1 MKNLSIKVKLILL
14 FILIKI
20 IPLLLIS
27 YIAYKGAVKLEEYL
41 QNSTRFLYNKN
52 KEIILNTANESIE
65 DSIKNLD
72 KKSQLALE
80 RLSFE
85 IAQKVASFLY
95 ERDKDILFL
104 SKMEPNKN
112 TIENF
117 YLNKTKEI
125 IVHENYIYND
135 KTNTWESTALPTKH
149 KDEKLIA
156 SLKDNEKE
164 FNYTNPIKFTKK
176 NIPIYKEINYFSLNG
191 KEIFKV
197 SQINQNLL
205 DISKK
210 ENTYIGS
217 ENYFSKIQN
226 LKKGEIY
233 VSEVIG
239 EQLYSK
245 IIGDFT
251 KEKAKKAKIDFEPQN
266 YAYAGKENPVGK
278 EFEGIIRFVTPIYKN
293 ENKIAYISLALDHKH
308 IMQFTDTVNPTSSNP
323 TQNISDASKGNYAF
337 MWDHKGKNISHPRDY
352 FIVGYDKNTGK
363 LAMPWLSKDIA
374 DKFYSSKKDIN
385 EFLSSYPTFE
395 KQTLKKKP
403 NIKQLKEKGNISL
416 DCRYLNFAPQCKGWM
431 QVTEDGG
438 YGSFII
444 YWSKVWKLT
453 TAAAIPYYT
462 GDYANTKRG
471 FGFITIGANVNEFHQ
486 AANET
491 KNNVNKI
498 LRYQTEQM
506 KEIVD
511 DNTAE
516 VEEFISSLINEL
528 SIFTLIMVA
537 LIIAIAIWMSNYIS
551 SKIQN
556 LLIGTKRFA
565 NNDFDHK
572 IKVSS
577 NDEIG
582 NLENSFNEMT
592 CKIKVL
598 IEEQKQ
604 LNLHLEEKVNEKTKQ
619 LVLINQSLEEQ
630 IDQRTQSLKKALENT
645 KKADEA
651 KSIFLANMSHEIRTP
666 LNAIIGFS
674 DILCKSKSLDIHG
687 VKQAR
692 IIQSS
697 ANSLLSIIND
707 ILDISKIES
716 GNFDITIDNTDL
728 YFISEH
734 VVELFSKN
742 AIEKNLKLIFN
753 IDHKIPM
760 CILSDGVRIRQVLSN
775 LLSNAIK
782 FTPEHGKVEL
792 NISLLNISEA
802 KATISF
808 EVKDTGIGIPND
820 KLDNIFKP
828 FIQVDH
834 KSTRE
839 FEGTGLGLSIC
850 SHIIQAL
857 DSKINVKSSIG
868 LGTIFS
874 FDLTFD
880 ICDDSIHTNKNYLH
894 HLNFKVENTDN
905 DLYHYIKRY
914 LSIFGTININKSSSN
929 DIFVF
934 NFNKNSNLDELRK
947 AHKDN
952 PILILFEYEED
963 LESFSLNSNEQG
975 LALPFYASKVNDA
988 LQELQKKSSSVPSIQ
1003 EESLGESFIGNIL
1016 VAEDNLANQELISY
1030 ILQSFNLN
1038 YTIKPNGWETL
1049 EEFIS
1054 NHESYDLVL
1063 MDINMPV
1070 MDGIEAFNKIREYE
1084 KNNALGNIPIIALT
1098 ANAIKGD
1105 REKFL
1110 NLGMNEYL
1118 SKPVNTNELVSLFS
1132 KFLKKKDINLSLLQ
1146 DDSNSTDDNSQDIL
1160 SVDIDIQKV
1169 VNKLGVSQ
1177 NIAIMIIE
1185 KFKKEIH
1192 KDLDELESFIQAK
1205 DSSNIISKAHYIK
1218 NSCLNL
1224 ALDDICSSLQL
1235 LESENV
1241 SIEKKFT

>member
-1 MKNLSIKVKLILL
+1 MNFIKKIFALFLNPFTGPIFVITIILTVSMV
-14 FILIKI
+14 FI
-20 IPLLLIS
+20 IPQYTKQNNHKQMQQKAQELITNLKKTR
-27 YIAYKGAVKLEEYL
+27 AYYTKNVI
-41 QNSTRFLYNKN
+41 NK
-52 KEIILNTANESIE
+52 
-65 DSIKNLD
+65 IKNN
-72 KKSQLALE
+72 
-80 RLSFE
+80 
-85 IAQKVASFLY
+85 
-95 ERDKDILFL
+95 KDITINYNHA
-104 SKMEPNKN
+104 ENKN
-112 TIENF
+112 TIPLPATLLHDLSVILPNNNIKIKMYSNYPFPNRKDRVLSKHEKETLS
-117 YLNKTKEI
+117 YLVNNPNQIYTKEI
-125 IVHENYIYND
+125 KDYSNKFYKVAIADIFTDMSCVNCH
-135 KTNTWESTALPTKH
+135 NTRADTP
-149 KDEKLIA
+149 KDDWK
-156 SLKDNEKE
+156 
-164 FNYTNPIKFTKK
+164 
-176 NIPIYKEINYFSLNG
+176 
-191 KEIFKV
+191 
-197 SQINQNLL
+197 
-205 DISKK
+205 
-210 ENTYIGS
+210 
-217 ENYFSKIQN
+217 
-226 LKKGEIY
+226 
-233 VSEVIG
+233 
-239 EQLYSK
+239 
-245 IIGDFT
+245 IGDVRGVI
-251 KEKAKKAKIDFEPQN
+251 EVSIP
-266 YAYAGKENPVGK
+266 
-278 EFEGIIRFVTPIYKN
+278 YKN
-293 ENKIAYISLALDHKH
+293 E
-308 IMQFTDTVNPTSSNP
+308 
-323 TQNISDASKGNYAF
+323 
-337 MWDHKGKNISHPRDY
+337 
-352 FIVGYDKNTGK
+352 FI
-363 LAMPWLSKDIA
+363 
-374 DKFYSSKKDIN
+374 
-385 EFLSSYPTFE
+385 
-395 KQTLKKKP
+395 
-403 NIKQLKEKGNISL
+403 
-416 DCRYLNFAPQCKGWM
+416 
-431 QVTEDGG
+431 
-438 YGSFII
+438 
-444 YWSKVWKLT
+444 LT
-453 TAAAIPYYT
+453 T
-462 GDYANTKRG
+462 K
-471 FGFITIGANVNEFHQ
+471 Q
-486 AANET
+486 
-491 KNNVNKI
+491 
-498 LRYQTEQM
+498 
-506 KEIVD
+506 
-511 DNTAE
+511 
-516 VEEFISSLINEL
+516 
-528 SIFTLIMVA
+528 TLIMVSI
-537 LIIAIAIWMSNYIS
+537 LIFFILVLAVHYNVISEKNKKNHKKAKELLENEVEKRTQDLRNANKLLGQYKKAVDLSAIV
-551 SKIQN
+551 SKTDKN
-556 LLIGTKRFA
+556 G
-565 NNDFDHK
+565 K
-572 IKVSS
+572 ITYV
-577 NDEIG
+577 NDEFIKISKYTKDELLG
-582 NLENSFNEMT
+582 ESHNIVRHPNMPMSVFKELWATILDKRIWKGQITNQAKDGTAYYVNTTIVPILNYENE
-592 CKIKVL
+592 
-598 IEEQKQ
+598 IEEF
-604 LNLHLEEKVNEKTKQ
+604 LAIRLDITDVIT
-619 LVLINQSLEEQ
+619 SQ
-630 IDQRTQSLKKALENT
+630 IKAQ
-645 KKADEA
+645 KADEA

-792 NISLLNISEA
+792 NISLLNISEG

-880 ICDDSIHTNKNYLH
+880 ICDDSIHTNKDYLH

-1241 SIEKKFT
+1241 SIEKKFTLFSSIKNAFASI

>member
-1 MKNLSIKVKLILL
+1 MNFIKKIFALFLNPFTGPIFVITIILTVSMV
-14 FILIKI
+14 FI
-20 IPLLLIS
+20 IPQYTKQNNHKQMQQKAQELITNLKKTR
-27 YIAYKGAVKLEEYL
+27 AYYTKNVI
-41 QNSTRFLYNKN
+41 NK
-52 KEIILNTANESIE
+52 
-65 DSIKNLD
+65 IKNN
-72 KKSQLALE
+72 
-80 RLSFE
+80 
-85 IAQKVASFLY
+85 
-95 ERDKDILFL
+95 KDITINYNHA
-104 SKMEPNKN
+104 ENKN
-112 TIENF
+112 TIPLPATLLHDLSVILPNNNIKIKMYSNYPFPNRKDRVLSKHEKETLS
-117 YLNKTKEI
+117 YLVNNPNQIYTKEI
-125 IVHENYIYND
+125 KDYSNKFYKVAIADIFTDMSCVNCH
-135 KTNTWESTALPTKH
+135 NTRADTPKDDWE
-149 KDEKLIA
+149 
-156 SLKDNEKE
+156 
-164 FNYTNPIKFTKK
+164 
-176 NIPIYKEINYFSLNG
+176 
-191 KEIFKV
+191 
-197 SQINQNLL
+197 
-205 DISKK
+205 
-210 ENTYIGS
+210 
-217 ENYFSKIQN
+217 
-226 LKKGEIY
+226 
-233 VSEVIG
+233 
-239 EQLYSK
+239 
-245 IIGDFT
+245 IGDVRGVI
-251 KEKAKKAKIDFEPQN
+251 EVSIP
-266 YAYAGKENPVGK
+266 
-278 EFEGIIRFVTPIYKN
+278 YKN
-293 ENKIAYISLALDHKH
+293 E
-308 IMQFTDTVNPTSSNP
+308 
-323 TQNISDASKGNYAF
+323 
-337 MWDHKGKNISHPRDY
+337 
-352 FIVGYDKNTGK
+352 FI
-363 LAMPWLSKDIA
+363 
-374 DKFYSSKKDIN
+374 
-385 EFLSSYPTFE
+385 
-395 KQTLKKKP
+395 
-403 NIKQLKEKGNISL
+403 
-416 DCRYLNFAPQCKGWM
+416 
-431 QVTEDGG
+431 
-438 YGSFII
+438 
-444 YWSKVWKLT
+444 LT
-453 TAAAIPYYT
+453 T
-462 GDYANTKRG
+462 K
-471 FGFITIGANVNEFHQ
+471 Q
-486 AANET
+486 
-491 KNNVNKI
+491 
-498 LRYQTEQM
+498 
-506 KEIVD
+506 
-511 DNTAE
+511 
-516 VEEFISSLINEL
+516 
-528 SIFTLIMVA
+528 TLIMVSI
-537 LIIAIAIWMSNYIS
+537 LIFFILVLAVHYNVISEKNKKNHKKAKELLENEVEKRTQDLRNANKLLGQYKKAVDLSAIV
-551 SKIQN
+551 SKTDKN
-556 LLIGTKRFA
+556 G
-565 NNDFDHK
+565 K
-572 IKVSS
+572 ITYV
-577 NDEIG
+577 NDEFIKISKYTKDELLG
-582 NLENSFNEMT
+582 ESHNIVRHPNMPMSVFKELWATILDKRIWKGQITNQAKDGTAYYVNTTIVPILNYENE
-592 CKIKVL
+592 
-598 IEEQKQ
+598 IEEF
-604 LNLHLEEKVNEKTKQ
+604 LAIRLDITDVIT
-619 LVLINQSLEEQ
+619 SQ
-630 IDQRTQSLKKALENT
+630 IKAQ
-645 KKADEA
+645 KADEA

-880 ICDDSIHTNKNYLH
+880 ICDDSIHTNKDYLH
-894 HLNFKVENTDN
+894 HLNFKVENTNN

-1241 SIEKKFT
+1241 SIEKKFILFSSIKNAFTLILKD